1 MKTYTSDGHICT
13 DIEIFF
19 NGNCKTLQN
28 VVIDTGAV
36 QSILNSEFVG
46 DIGIKAEYIDEFMKT
61 HGIGGEMMFFC
72 RKIEKLRLGNFEFTD
87 IDVDF
92 GEIDSSGGI
101 QGLIGLDLLKLMRAV
116 IDVEIPEIKLKGH
129 VI

>member
-13 DIEIFF
+13 DIGIFF
-19 NGNCKTLQN
+19 NGKSRILQN

-36 QSILNSEFVG
+36 QSILNSEFVS
-46 DIGIKAEYIDEFMKT
+46 DIGIKAEYVDEFMKT

-72 RKIEKLRLGNFEFTD
+72 RKIEKLKLGDFEFTD

-92 GEIDSSGGI
+92 GVIDPSGNI
-101 QGLIGLDLLKLMRAV
+101 QGLIGLDLLKLIRAV
-116 IDVEIPEIKLKGH
+116 IDVEIPEVKLK
-129 VI
+129 V

>member
-19 NGNCKTLQN
+19 NGKSRILQN

-36 QSILNSEFVG
+36 QSILNSEFVS
-46 DIGIKAEYIDEFMKT
+46 DIGIKAEYVDEFMKT

-72 RKIEKLRLGNFEFTD
+72 RKIEKLKLGNFKFTD

-92 GEIDSSGGI
+92 G
-101 QGLIGLDLLKLMRAV
+101 V
-116 IDVEIPEIKLKGH
+116 IDPSGDI
-129 VI
+129 